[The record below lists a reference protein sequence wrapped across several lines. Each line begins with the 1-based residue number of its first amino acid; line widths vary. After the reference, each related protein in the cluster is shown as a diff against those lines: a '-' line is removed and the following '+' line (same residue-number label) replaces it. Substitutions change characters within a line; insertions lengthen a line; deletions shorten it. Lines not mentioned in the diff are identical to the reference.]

1 MKIQDTYNYQCSCH
15 NSSVWKKITSD
26 YFQQNLNKSIIFPE
40 LNLYFKMFSN
50 YSNYIALFLAVITT
64 TCCTSKVF
72 KVSNSEEFQKA
83 LENASPGDNISLS
96 GNTTFEGIFHAA
108 KNGSRD
114 SPITLL
120 TEDSD
125 KDKTFN
131 AKLIGVGGDAGEA
144 TLTITGNYYDL
155 RNISIGHN
163 NSLALLIEGTDISLY
178 GVGIKNADK
187 AVRIEGALAYMKDC
201 YISQVGSGIQMGG
214 DFGIVRDT
222 FVTGGGI
229 VSVVAEKKTCC
240 GTLMGNVF
248 DGKVDIKGTDFNLFD
263 NVIEGKSQL

>member
-1 MKIQDTYNYQCSCH
+1 
-15 NSSVWKKITSD
+15 
-26 YFQQNLNKSIIFPE
+26 
-40 LNLYFKMFSN
+40 MFSKC
-50 YSNYIALFLAVITT
+50 IALFLVIYASI
-64 TCCTSKVF
+64 CTSKVL
-72 KVSNSEEFQKA
+72 KVSNSEELQKA

-96 GNTTFEGIFHAA
+96 GNTTFEGIFHAV
-108 KNGSRD
+108 KNGSRK

-131 AKLIGVGGDAGEA
+131 AKLIGVGGGAGITKEA

-163 NSLALLIEGTDISLY
+163 KSLALLIEGTDVSLY
-178 GVGIKNADK
+178 GVGIKNAGK
-187 AVRIEGALAYMKDC
+187 AVKVEGARNYMKDC
-201 YISQVGSGIQMGG
+201 YISEVGFGIQMGG
-214 DFGIVRDT
+214 DFSIVRDT
-222 FVTGGGI
+222 FVTGQEI
-229 VSVVAEKKTCC
+229 VSMIAEKKTCC